1 PMDLGGDSEVLLQR
15 GAMLSRMVEG
25 GDDAWERHWQLSCV
39 RAALATTGV
48 RSRPGYL
55 HPVGTSWRHGASRLI
70 ERMFADSVAAA
81 PAVVLALLNG
91 DAALAEPPTW
101 TLPLLQRAIAAGS
114 RDPAVLRGCVTQ
126 AWRAADTA
134 AAGRCAETGLM
145 AGVDSTFHALTRAR
159 VAALRGDTAAT
170 WAAVQV
176 AAQAVQDTADVADLG
191 RQLRWFLSPAE
202 DSTWRALAPGDI
214 AAWLSDR

>member
-1 PMDLGGDSEVLLQR
+1 
-15 GAMLSRMVEG
+15 
-25 GDDAWERHWQLSCV
+25 
-39 RAALATTGV
+39 
-48 RSRPGYL
+48 
-55 HPVGTSWRHGASRLI
+55 
-70 ERMFADSVAAA
+70 
-81 PAVVLALLNG
+81 
-91 DAALAEPPTW
+91 
-101 TLPLLQRAIAAGS
+101 
-114 RDPAVLRGCVTQ
+114 
-126 AWRAADTA
+126 A

-176 AAQAVQDTADVADLG
+176 AAQAVQDTVDVADLG

-214 AAWLSDR
+214 AAWLSDRLLVRDIRDGRAPGARVVAHFQRLDYVEQHFRLQVLPV